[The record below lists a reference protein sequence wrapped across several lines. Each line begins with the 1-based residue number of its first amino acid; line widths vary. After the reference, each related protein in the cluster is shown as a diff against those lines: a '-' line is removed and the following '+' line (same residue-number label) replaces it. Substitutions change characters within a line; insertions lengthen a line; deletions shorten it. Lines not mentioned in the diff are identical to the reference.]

1 MTLVP
6 PVAWR
11 LLPVFALTVRQFL
24 AGRMARVTLA
34 LALLPALFALIY
46 LVRPADVTPRGF
58 LTTTF
63 QQLFLPTLLP
73 IATLLLATSAFGNEL
88 EDRTLPY
95 LTLKPRSRLRIV
107 VEKWLAVIVVALP
120 LLLGGLALTTLVASR
135 GPVETASRVAPET
148 ALGPLFAA
156 MVGATVAGT
165 ILLASVFL
173 LVSLVVPRALLAGM
187 VYVFAW
193 ESLLGRFLPG
203 IRVVSIRHAA
213 ESVFV
218 ALLGDPDVTI
228 EGASTLQGA
237 LLAVAIVSAAALGLA
252 TWRLRSMDLN

>member
-11 LLPVFALTVRQFL
+11 ALPVFALTVRQFL

-34 LALLPALFALIY
+34 LALLPAVFALIY
-46 LVRPADVTPRGF
+46 LIRPADITPRGF
-58 LTTTF
+58 LTTSF
-63 QQLFLPTLLP
+63 QQVFLPTLLP
-73 IATLLLATSAFGNEL
+73 IAVLLLATSAFGNEL

-107 VEKWLAVIVVALP
+107 IEKWLAVLAVALP
-120 LLLGGLALTTLVASR
+120 LLLGGLAVTTLIASR
-135 GPVETASRVAPET
+135 GPVETASRVAPPT
-148 ALGPLFAA
+148 DIGPLFTA
-156 MVGATVAGT
+156 MVGGTVAGT
-165 ILLASVFL
+165 VLFASVFL

-187 VYVFAW
+187 FYVFAW

-218 ALLGDPDVTI
+218 ALLADPAVTI
-228 EGASTLQGA
+228 EGASTLRGA
-237 LLAVAIVSAAALGLA
+237 IIAVVVVSAVSLGLA
-252 TWRLRSMDLN
+252 AWRLRTMDLN

>member
-6 PVAWR
+6 PLTWR
-11 LLPVFALTVRQFL
+11 VLPIFALTVRQFL

-34 LALLPALFALIY
+34 LALLPTLFALIY
-46 LVRPADVTPRGF
+46 LIRPADITPRLF
-58 LTTTF
+58 VTETF

-73 IATLLLATSAFGNEL
+73 IAVLLLATSAFGNEM

-95 LTLKPRSRLRIV
+95 LTLKPRSRLQIV
-107 VEKWLAVIVVALP
+107 LEKWLAVIVVALP
-120 LLLGGLALTTLVASR
+120 LLLGGLALLTLVASR
-135 GPVETASRVAPET
+135 GPVETASRVAPDM
-148 ALGPLFAA
+148 ALGSLLGA

-203 IRVVSIRHAA
+203 VKIISIRHAA
-213 ESVFV
+213 ESIFV
-218 ALLGDPDVTI
+218 ALLGDPDVTV
-228 EGASTLQGA
+228 EGASTLPGT
-237 LLAVAIVSAAALGLA
+237 LLTVAIVSVATLVLA
-252 TWRLRSMDLN
+252 TWRLRTMNLE